1 MKYSTLA
8 GGAALVLALASANHV
23 AAAAIDGSRNVLC
36 AAQKVVACLDGITCM
51 QGGPKEFDVP
61 VFLMVDVKKKVVR
74 AHKDSGSEAASPVR
88 NMDKTDTQVILQGV
102 EEHRGWTL
110 AIDRKDGGMSLTTVG
125 ADVDI
130 LIFGACTAI

>member
-1 MKYSTLA
+1 MKYSTLT
-8 GGAALVLALASANHV
+8 GGAALVLALASANH
-23 AAAAIDGSRNVLC
+23 AAAAGLDGSRNVLC
-36 AAQKVVACLDGITCM
+36 ATQKVVACLDGTRCM

-61 VFLMVDVKKKVVR
+61 TFLLVDVKKKVVR
-74 AHKDSGSEAASPVR
+74 SHKNGGSDAESPIR
-88 NMDKTDTQVILQGV
+88 NMDKTDKQVILQGV

-110 AIDRKDGGMSLTTVG
+110 AVDRADGSMSLTTVG